1 MFFKTCKSMLKL
13 ETGCRSLSYDAMTA
27 YVSIVFTRFMLL
39 SVEKRI
45 NDDDRTAGELFFL
58 MCDEMQDITFSRSLS
73 IIMQAFLD
81 TLTELLQLTVDQLQ
95 ILMDCFCSRL
105 PAYLR
110 YSLGIT
116 DSGS

>member
-1 MFFKTCKSMLKL
+1 MS
-13 ETGCRSLSYDAMTA
+13 
-27 YVSIVFTRFMLL
+27 
-39 SVEKRI
+39 
-45 NDDDRTAGELFFL
+45 DDDRTAGELFFL

-81 TLTELLQLTVDQLQ
+81 TLTELLQLTEDQLQ

-110 YSLGIT
+110 YSLEIT
-116 DSGS
+116 DYGS